1 MSYHMFYFDNLPNH
15 VIVFLC
21 LNISIVA
28 LAKKLKEK
36 KIGLCD
42 NLFFLRSK
50 YKIMNFHISIF
61 QLNVCKIPCS
71 N

>member
-1 MSYHMFYFDNLPNH
+1 MSYQMVYFDNLPNR

-36 KIGLCD
+36 KNRPLRQS
-42 NLFFLRSK
+42 FFFKVEIQNHEFSHFYFPVK
-50 YKIMNFHISIF
+50 CM
-61 QLNVCKIPCS
+61 
-71 N
+71 

>member
-1 MSYHMFYFDNLPNH
+1 MFYFDNLPNH

-42 NLFFLRSK
+42 NLFF
-50 YKIMNFHISIF
+50 
-61 QLNVCKIPCS
+61 
-71 N
+71 